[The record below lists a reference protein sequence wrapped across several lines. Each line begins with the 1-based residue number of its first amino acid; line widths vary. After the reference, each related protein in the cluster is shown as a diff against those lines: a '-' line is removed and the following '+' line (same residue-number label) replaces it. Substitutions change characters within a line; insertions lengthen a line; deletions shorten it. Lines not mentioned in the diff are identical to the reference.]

1 MTDETH
7 DVAIIGAGF
16 AGLSAAMML
25 VRGRRRVVLVDDG
38 LARNRFAQ
46 AAHGFLGQDGQSP
59 AEIRRIGLAE
69 VMTYPT
75 AAHIA
80 ARVGAVVRQA
90 DGRFRLT
97 GTGLDVTAE
106 RLILAY
112 GQRDILPGIE
122 GLAECWGIT
131 ANQCP
136 YCHGYELS
144 DRPTGILCGDTVPE
158 HLGQLL
164 QEWTTD
170 LTLLENGIGEDKV
183 AAADLAGVARVAG
196 RVRRVEHDRGVMRAV
211 VLEGGVR
218 VQMSALY
225 LVTRQEPAAPFATD
239 LGCAMKDGPMGPDID
254 VDKYQRTSVEG
265 VFAAGDLTTSFANS
279 VHAAASGT
287 QAGASCHQDLRGL
300 LPPR

>member
-7 DVAIIGAGF
+7 DVAIVGAGF

-106 RLILAY
+106 RLILAF

-144 DRPTGILCGDTVPE
+144 DRPTGILCNDTVPE

-164 QEWTTD
+164 QEWTSD

-218 VQMSALY
+218 VPMSALY